1 MASKRITISI
11 PAELADRL
19 KRAAGT
25 KQSVSAWVTEA
36 IARAL
41 EDENLRERFLA
52 WCESVEA
59 SPREIARA
67 EAMFE
72 RIAKAP
78 RRRRGKSAA

>member
-41 EDENLRERFLA
+41 EE
-52 WCESVEA
+52 
-59 SPREIARA
+59 
-67 EAMFE
+67 
-72 RIAKAP
+72 
-78 RRRRGKSAA
+78 